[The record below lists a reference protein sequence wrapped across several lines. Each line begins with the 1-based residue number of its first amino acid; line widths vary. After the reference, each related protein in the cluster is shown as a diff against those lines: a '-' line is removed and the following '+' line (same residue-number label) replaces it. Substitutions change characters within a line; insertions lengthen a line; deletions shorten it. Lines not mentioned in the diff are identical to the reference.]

1 MKKFRKIITSFPD
14 DWVIYEKYH
23 DRRGTT
29 MCYGIDEYGRKHI
42 RVDFRKR
49 VSTRLDISRFNSFYE
64 PKLGYNRF
72 EPVLVEGFYAIID
85 FLKYNK
91 IARRW
96 FKKIAFTF
104 MFGNKSL
111 GEWINKRTLEL
122 PWKELKVEEEKLYNH
137 HFALHKVS
145 KPNT

>member
-1 MKKFRKIITSFPD
+1 
-14 DWVIYEKYH
+14 
-23 DRRGTT
+23 

-49 VSTRLDISRFNSFYE
+49 VSTKLGISRLNSFYE
-64 PKLGYNRF
+64 PKVGYSRF

-96 FKKIAFTF
+96 FKIGRAH
-104 MFGNKSL
+104 
-111 GEWINKRTLEL
+111 
-122 PWKELKVEEEKLYNH
+122 V
-137 HFALHKVS
+137 
-145 KPNT
+145 